1 MANRPSK
8 NQKRTQWNRKCR
20 EKLAANIRSR
30 LGITVEPSQGHFV
43 KSDVSFTARIIE
55 LEKTEES
62 LVRELNEWKAQASL
76 ESEGRRKAE
85 EEAARMEIAL
95 REARED
101 GRKLEGYI
109 QKWKTE
115 AKKSSDS
122 AAKSREVIDAILAL
136 LKDFG
141 SSIQEESF
149 GLKPSPRT

>member
-1 MANRPSK
+1 
-8 NQKRTQWNRKCR
+8 
-20 EKLAANIRSR
+20 
-30 LGITVEPSQGHFV
+30 V

-62 LVRELNEWKAQASL
+62 LARELNELKAQASL
-76 ESEGRRKAE
+76 ESDGRQKAE
-85 EEAARMEIAL
+85 EEAARMENAL

-101 GRKLEGYI
+101 GRNLEGYI

-115 AKKSSDS
+115 AKKSSDN